1 LERARECDN
10 NRRDKREADWG
21 KNRCPAQ
28 TTRPITIHTGPTLI
42 PHQRIVGMG
51 ASTLERAAMDILTNR
66 ACCRFPIGA
75 GQTVNHFA
83 PSLKTDQPKL
93 ASNLKTAGTKLL

>member
-1 LERARECDN
+1 
-10 NRRDKREADWG
+10 
-21 KNRCPAQ
+21 
-28 TTRPITIHTGPTLI
+28 
-42 PHQRIVGMG
+42 MG